1 MADDTCSIAGC
12 LRRVESRGWCKAH
25 YSRWLRT
32 GNTGDDPLTAEASDV
47 GKCHIDGCYYCS
59 RECGVRGDECNAT
72 ELEECVGCKQDNDC
86 KTQAALREC
95 VECATCAD
103 NNCQNPNEGI

>member
-1 MADDTCSIAGC
+1 MIERSPNPP
-12 LRRVESRGWCKAH
+12 ES
-25 YSRWLRT
+25 
-32 GNTGDDPLTAEASDV
+32 
-47 GKCHIDGCYYCS
+47 KCHIDGCYYCS
-59 RECGVRGDECNAT
+59 RECDARGDECNAT

-103 NNCQNPNEGI
+103 NNCQNPNEGDEP

>member
-1 MADDTCSIAGC
+1 MRELPKPHRDFPGRSGVIGFRTNPP
-12 LRRVESRGWCKAH
+12 ES
-25 YSRWLRT
+25 
-32 GNTGDDPLTAEASDV
+32 
-47 GKCHIDGCYYCS
+47 KCHIDGCYYCS
-59 RECGVRGDECNAT
+59 RECDARGDECNAT

-95 VECATCAD
+95 VECAACAD

>member
-1 MADDTCSIAGC
+1 MIGFRTSPP
-12 LRRVESRGWCKAH
+12 ES
-25 YSRWLRT
+25 
-32 GNTGDDPLTAEASDV
+32 
-47 GKCHIDGCYYCS
+47 KCHIDGCYYCS
-59 RECGVRGDECNAT
+59 RECDVRGDECNAT

-103 NNCQNPNEGI
+103 NNCQNPNEGDEP